1 MFGSSLKWMRV
12 SKTTARCALL
22 ELEHYGFIKKE
33 NNAGQNYGFTQKWSL
48 SNDWYKD
55 IKPIWHR
62 PKDNNK

>member
-33 NNAGQNYGFTQKWSL
+33 NNAGQNYGFTQKWSR